1 MTRPD
6 EAEKIEL
13 RPRPAQV
20 LALSLPRDTLASLR
34 RVAGWRD
41 MRPEAL
47 LKLYI
52 GQGLRQD
59 VSRFSSAR
67 ILETTA
73 EVLARHIP
81 SEEQRSAIIREI
93 EGEAEIQ

>member
-1 MTRPD
+1 MTRSD
-6 EAEKIEL
+6 EAEQLEP
-13 RPRPAQV
+13 RPRPTQV
-20 LALSLPRDTLASLR
+20 LALTLPRDTLASLR

-59 VSRFSSAR
+59 ASRISSAR
-67 ILETTA
+67 ILETTE

-81 SEEQRSAIIREI
+81 SEEQRAAILREI
-93 EGEAEIQ
+93 RGEAQLE

>member
-1 MTRPD
+1 MNGPD
-6 EAEKIEL
+6 ESARIGL
-13 RPRPAQV
+13 HPRPAQV
-20 LALSLPRDTLASLR
+20 LPLALPRDTLASLR

-59 VSRFSSAR
+59 VSRLSSSR

-73 EVLARHIP
+73 EVLTRHIP
-81 SEEQRSAIIREI
+81 SEEERSAILREI
-93 EGEAEIQ
+93 RGEAQIQ

>member
-1 MTRPD
+1 MASSD
-6 EAEKIEL
+6 EAEKIEP
-13 RPRPAQV
+13 RPRAAQV

-67 ILETTA
+67 MLETTA

-81 SEEQRSAIIREI
+81 SDEQRSAILREI
-93 EGEAEIQ
+93 RGEARME